1 MVRGYLLPGF
11 ESVFGFFNS
20 ALFVLLARL
29 FVLFLIVLWLSLVYW
44 TYRDA
49 QRRGAMGFYW
59 AVIVFLFN
67 VFGWLIYLIVRP
79 AEYLMDVKERELEIK
94 EREILLNRSDL
105 LCPSCNKPVEKDF
118 LVCPYCLKKLRNTC
132 LKCGRPV
139 NMDWRMCPYC
149 KTTLPKS

>member
-1 MVRGYLLPGF
+1 MPGF
-11 ESVFGFFNS
+11 ESVFGFFSS
-20 ALFVLLARL
+20 ALFVLLVRL

-79 AEYLMDVKERELEIK
+79 GEYLMDVRERELEIK

-105 LCPSCNKPVEKDF
+105 LCPSCSKPIEKDF

-132 LKCGRPV
+132 PKCGRPV
-139 NMDWRMCPYC
+139 NTDWRMCPYC